1 MTSRLPK
8 LFYDS
13 LPLRGT
19 NMRCWFHSILLVC
32 SCSPLAWSQESTKAV
47 TSANR
52 AFAIPEITSPS
63 MDEKAF
69 AYTEVGAKI
78 PNYTA
83 GQRWGT
89 QGELITK
96 MQNPVPAEVSIQAY
110 SVPKNFSLSLW
121 AKESNENWP
130 EAVRGDDKIAGLMG
144 KPIAMNWDERGRL
157 YVCETIDYPNE
168 LQAQG
173 QGRDR
178 IKICEDTDNDGHADK
193 FTVFAEHLSIPSTLV
208 CYRGGVIVQD
218 GQSTLYL
225 KDTDGDDVADFRQVL
240 ITGWALGDTHGGV
253 SNFQYGPDNWIWGM
267 QGYNN
272 SEPVV
277 NGKPQM
283 RFRQGFWRFKVRAG
297 AADAT
302 APAFAIDVATK
313 QSAKE
318 ATDKYNKDT
327 IRVDALEFMRAT
339 NNNTWGLGFSEEGY
353 VFGSTANNC
362 PSVHMPIANRF
373 YDQVA
378 GWSPKTLE
386 KISPDAKFKPLD
398 DKIRQVD
405 VHGGYTA
412 AAGHALYT
420 ARNYPETWWNR
431 IAMVCEPTG
440 HLVGSFVLEKSG
452 AGYKSN
458 NSFNAIASIDD
469 WAAPIMSEVGPD
481 GNVWVLDWYNYIIQH
496 NPTPNGFKT
505 GKGAAYESEL
515 RDKRFGRIYRLL
527 YQQDAQGKV
536 ASRSLQLSNATNAQ
550 LVNALQEK
558 NFFWRRTAQRLLV
571 ERNAGDA
578 ATLNSLVALL

>member
-1 MTSRLPK
+1 MTSRLK
-8 LFYDS
+8 
-13 LPLRGT
+13 
-19 NMRCWFHSILLVC
+19 NIFHSILLVC

-52 AFAIPEITSPS
+52 AFAIPETTAPS
-63 MDEKAF
+63 MDEKTF

-157 YVCETIDYPNE
+157 YVCET
-168 LQAQG
+168 
-173 QGRDR
+173 
-178 IKICEDTDNDGHADK
+178 
-193 FTVFAEHLSIPSTLV
+193 
-208 CYRGGVIVQD
+208 
-218 GQSTLYL
+218 TLYL

-272 SEPVV
+272 SEPIV

-297 AADAT
+297 AADST
-302 APAFAIDVATK
+302 APAFAIDMATK
-313 QSAKE
+313 QAAKD
-318 ATDKYNKDT
+318 ATDKFNKDT

-398 DKIRQVD
+398 DQIRQVD

-420 ARNYPETWWNR
+420 ARNYPESWWNR

-440 HLVGSFVLEKSG
+440 HLVASFVLEKSG

-458 NSFNAIASIDD
+458 NSFNTIASIDD
-469 WAAPIMSEVGPD
+469 WAAPIMSEVD
-481 GNVWVLDWYNYIIQH
+481 
-496 NPTPNGFKT
+496 
-505 GKGAAYESEL
+505 
-515 RDKRFGRIYRLL
+515 
-527 YQQDAQGKV
+527 
-536 ASRSLQLSNATNAQ
+536 
-550 LVNALQEK
+550 
-558 NFFWRRTAQRLLV
+558 
-571 ERNAGDA
+571 
-578 ATLNSLVALL
+578 